1 MKRHDT
7 IQNLIVTNHPKAP
20 RTQPLKRSA
29 AHSSVLD
36 AAAIWEAD
44 VQEALRA
51 AQVRPAGSRN
61 IKVHIFSQYH
71 K

>member
-1 MKRHDT
+1 MKRLDM
-7 IQNLIVTNHPKAP
+7 IQTLIVTSHPKTP

-29 AHSSVLD
+29 AHSIVLD
-36 AAAIWEAD
+36 AAAIRQAD

-61 IKVHIFSQYH
+61 IKVYICLQYH